1 MENGH
6 SPSANGARKKHIS
19 VVTPCYNEEGNVRAL
34 YEAVK
39 QVFAGLAD
47 RYTYE
52 HIFIDNASKD
62 GTVAILKNVAHA
74 DRNVKIIVNA
84 RNFGHIRSPY
94 YALLQA
100 RGDAVLSIVADL
112 QDPPVMI
119 PEFLGKWEEG
129 YKVVLGVK
137 TGADESAL
145 MYLLR
150 TAYYKLVARLAD
162 VELTQHVT
170 GFGLYDQRVI
180 QVLREINDPYPYL
193 RGLIPDI
200 GFDSF
205 KIPYRQ
211 PQRKRGVTKNN
222 FYTLYDL
229 AMLGITNHSKAPL
242 RIATMAGFVMSALS
256 LLTALGYLAAKLIFW
271 DWLNAGV
278 APILICLFFFS
289 SVQMFFLGLLGEYI
303 GAIHTQVQK
312 RPLVVER
319 ERVNFEPARAEERA
333 VSPSR
338 PLAPPAPESV
348 GEFSNVNGR

>member
-1 MENGH
+1 MDT
-6 SPSANGARKKHIS
+6 RMKHIS

-34 YEAVK
+34 YGAVK

-62 GTVAILKNVAHA
+62 GTVAILKEIARE

-94 YALLQA
+94 HAMLQA

-112 QDPPVMI
+112 QDPPSMI
-119 PEFLGKWEEG
+119 PDFLRKWEEG

-137 TGADESAL
+137 TEAEESAL

-150 TAYYKLVARLAD
+150 TAYYKLVARLSD

-193 RGLIPDI
+193 RGLISDI
-200 GFDSF
+200 GFESH
-205 KIPYRQ
+205 KIPYKQ

-229 AMLGITNHSKAPL
+229 AMLGITNHSKVPL
-242 RIATMAGFVMSALS
+242 RVATMAGFVMSAVS
-256 LLTALGYLAAKLIFW
+256 LLTAVGYLAAKLIFW
-271 DWLNAGV
+271 GWLEAGV
-278 APILICLFFFS
+278 APILISLFFFS
-289 SVQMFFLGLLGEYI
+289 SVQMFFLGMLGEYI

-319 ERVNFEPARAEERA
+319 ERVNFEPAGEEQRG
-333 VSPSR
+333 VCPSR
-338 PLAPPAPESV
+338 LLKPPVPDAREELSAV
-348 GEFSNVNGR
+348 GGR